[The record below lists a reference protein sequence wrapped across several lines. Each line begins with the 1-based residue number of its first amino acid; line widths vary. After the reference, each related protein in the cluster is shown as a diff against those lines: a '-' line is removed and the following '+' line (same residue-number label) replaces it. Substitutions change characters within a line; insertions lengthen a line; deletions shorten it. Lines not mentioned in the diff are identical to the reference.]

1 MKGVIKRP
9 IITEKATQLSENHN
23 QYSFVVDKKA
33 TKAEIKHEVERLYG
47 VKVEKVRTM
56 IMPKK
61 PKYRYT
67 RTSIIRGHKP
77 SYKKAV
83 VTLAEGHEI
92 DFYSNI

>member
-9 IITEKATQLSENHN
+9 IITEKATQQSEQYS

-33 TKAEIKHEVERLYG
+33 TKGQIKHEIEHLYG
-47 VKVEKVRTM
+47 VKVKKVRTH

-77 SYKKAV
+77 SYKKAI
-83 VTLAEGHEI
+83 VTLEEGHEI